1 MYKIYIYI
9 FYDDEMEMKE
19 RAIWEWKNN
28 GINGIVRGEIK
39 KVIRVYDVWQ
49 LVDLV
54 LVNVAFRVGETC
66 IKKVSEQHMLRWSRG
81 YCFIA

>member
-19 RAIWEWKNN
+19 RAIWGWKNN

-39 KVIRVYDVWQ
+39 KVIRVYDV
-49 LVDLV
+49 
-54 LVNVAFRVGETC
+54 
-66 IKKVSEQHMLRWSRG
+66 
-81 YCFIA
+81 